1 MRHQRQLEIV
11 RRLRVN
17 GAISVEELAASLGV
31 SAATVRRD
39 LQRLES
45 EGKLTRVH
53 GGAHLPSLGAEDA
66 DVERPFALVAAVDSV
81 DKRAIARAAAA
92 MVRDRDMVLLD
103 IGTTTQLLAQELR
116 GRRITVVTA
125 SLAVL
130 DVLRDDDAVELVL
143 LGGLVRRAYHSLVGV
158 ITEDTLRQLHADVA
172 FVGASGVRS
181 DGAVL
186 DTTLVEVPV
195 KRGLVAA
202 SGRAVLLADRHKF
215 PGTGT
220 LRVCGVGD
228 LNAVVTNAGADAD
241 TLELCARSGVE
252 VVVA

>member
-17 GAISVEELAASLGV
+17 GAISVEELASSLGV

-39 LQRLES
+39 LKRLQS

-53 GGAHLPSLGAEDA
+53 GGAHLPSFVTEDA
-66 DVERPFALVAAVDSV
+66 DVDRPFALVATVDEA
-81 DKRAIARAAAA
+81 DKRAVARAAAA
-92 MVRDRDMVLLD
+92 MVRDGDMVLLD

-116 GRRITVVTA
+116 GRRVTIVTA

-130 DVLRDDDAVELVL
+130 DVLRDDNAVELVL

-158 ITEDTLRQLHADVA
+158 ITEDTLRQLHADIA
-172 FVGASGVRS
+172 FMGASGVRS
-181 DGAVL
+181 DGSVL

-195 KRGLVAA
+195 KRGLIAA
-202 SGRAVLLADRHKF
+202 SSRTVLLTDRHKF

-228 LNAVVTNAGADAD
+228 LDAIVTNAGADTD
-241 TLELCARSGVE
+241 MFELCTRSGVE